1 MYSTEIASFLGS
13 LQKIS
18 VDEYML
24 YSVVLLQGCG
34 LMYKVIMWR
43 LGCKRNGNR
52 KKAPPPPSYND
63 VEKQLN
69 SQADRIVVVPV
80 VQPAETKKGHS
91 ITVEREGDNTV

>member
-43 LGCKRNGNR
+43 LGCKRNGNK
-52 KKAPPPPSYND
+52 KKAPPPSYND

-69 SQADRIVVVPV
+69 SQTDRIVVVQPMS
-80 VQPAETKKGHS
+80 QPAETKKGHS
-91 ITVEREGDNTV
+91 ITVEREEDNTV

>member
-52 KKAPPPPSYND
+52 KEGTAT
-63 VEKQLN
+63 
-69 SQADRIVVVPV
+69 
-80 VQPAETKKGHS
+80 TKLQRCGK
-91 ITVEREGDNTV
+91 TT